1 MDNFTTF
8 IDAYHQTGNTMVLSE
23 VMIDDSNVAVY
34 AKGLAGMDPAQVG
47 SLQPA
52 MASQGTTVPQ
62 AAKAQPGKPFKDE
75 NGKVGFMQ
83 ADGKG
88 VFPNGNSYM
97 TTDETGWQTI
107 LDYYAKQSD
116 LVNQETGDTENQ
128 APEIGMDPEGAA
140 EENEKLLRQEAARMC
155 KELADACSKVSAQ
168 IDNSLDR
175 SSLPEDAQSI
185 EGCESQKSGG
195 TGAATGY
202 CNKMVGLNKAG
213 RLSQFAREGGA
224 TAQERIDN
232 AQQIVDQQISY
243 LNLSAKIINPGF
255 KLSELNDA
263 DTELLACLKLRGT
276 GAKRGAWISGGEGCE
291 GVIQTMATGEGLTG
305 DERYG
310 LMIGN
315 QNTPLY
321 RALIAAQ
328 QKNFEVGEGDDKHN
342 IIVQGTDESGLIAW
356 YNATFGRINE
366 QMIDLTYCMFGP
378 GEMTPERRKC
388 MGDALNAVAKEL
400 GGNAG
405 FQKMVEFLGDKLE
418 DPESDFDFGTL
429 TDKGAFE
436 KAEEFYDYAE
446 KAGIDL
452 GNDKERAMKVLAYL
466 VTQGVRRYETFAQN
480 LPEGTKISQMGTTR
494 AGVDGEG
501 NIDNADTITT
511 LPGGEA
517 AESEFLDSVTQNPSF
532 AVSDKQCPGRDDGE
546 GIGWSVKEK
555 TAAGKGMAAGSRG
568 ANKAWNDP
576 ASAAARDNVKCY
588 AAGVCE
594 NHAKAG
600 KDCGLEEGWEQRE
613 EEYREGVET
622 SVDEKLAALGA
633 MDSSV
638 IKANRRDKESHMT
651 YADAQKSAEFWD
663 TVDEWKEAV
672 KNGSP
677 NAANLESA
685 LRNRMTIAQQA
696 KDFESNVPGC
706 REMMMVDALYT
717 GGSTRDQG
725 YLQTSPSNTT
735 RVARESDIIGTAAFQ
750 LLNKDADISFT
761 QGSINV
767 KGVGRFTRRVK
778 GANEDGSGGTNKQF
792 MTIDPSWV
800 EDNSQELAPKDNPV
814 GNSAMKAEDFVRQLQ
829 ELLQG
834 IDKIFPIK
842 D

>member
-1 MDNFTTF
+1 M
-8 IDAYHQTGNTMVLSE
+8 MLSE
-23 VMIDDSNVAVY
+23 VMIDDSNVAIY

-47 SLQPA
+47 SLQPEIA
-52 MASQGTTVPQ
+52 PEGTTVPQ
-62 AAKAQPGKPFKDE
+62 AAKAQPGKPFKDA

-155 KELADACSKVSAQ
+155 QELADACSKVSAK

-175 SSLPEDAQSI
+175 SALPEDAQSI
-185 EGCESQKSGG
+185 EGCESQKTGG

-213 RLSQFAREGGA
+213 RLSQFAREAGT

-232 AQQIVDQQISY
+232 AQQIVDQQIAY

-255 KLSELNDA
+255 KLSDLSDA
-263 DTELLACLKLRGT
+263 DTEILSCLKLRGT
-276 GAKRGAWISGGEGCE
+276 GAKRGAWISGGAGCE

-321 RALIAAQ
+321 RALVAAQ
-328 QKNFEVGEGDDKHN
+328 QKNFEVGEGDNKHN
-342 IIVQGTDESGLIAW
+342 LIVQGTDESGLVAW

-388 MGDALNAVAKEL
+388 QGEALQAVANEL

-405 FQKMVEFLGDKLE
+405 FQKMNEFLADKLE
-418 DPESDFDFGTL
+418 DPDSDFEFGTL

-436 KAEEFYDYAE
+436 KADEFYEYAE
-446 KAGIDL
+446 ENGIDL
-452 GNDKERAMKVLAYL
+452 GEDKERARKVLAYL
-466 VTQGVRRYETFAQN
+466 VTQGVRRYETFASD
-480 LPEGTKISQMGTTR
+480 LPEGTQISQMGTKR
-494 AGVDGEG
+494 SGVDEEG
-501 NIDNADTITT
+501 NIDNADTITN
-511 LPGGEA
+511 LPGGPQ
-517 AESEFLDSVTQNPSF
+517 AESKFLDNITQNPLF
-532 AVSDKQCPGRDDGE
+532 AVGDKECPGRDDGE

-568 ANKAWNDP
+568 ANKAWNEP
-576 ASAAARDNVKCY
+576 ASSAARENVKCY
-588 AAGVCE
+588 AGAVCA

-600 KDCGLEEGWEQRE
+600 EDCGLEEGWESRE
-613 EEYREGVET
+613 EEYRQGVES
-622 SVDEKLAALGA
+622 SVNEKLNALGA
-633 MDSSV
+633 MDAGT
-638 IKANRRDKESHMT
+638 IKTHRQNKESHMT
-651 YADAQKSAEFWD
+651 YTDAQKSAAFWD
-663 TVDEWKEAV
+663 SVDEWKSAV

-677 NAANLESA
+677 NAANLEST
-685 LRNRMTIAQQA
+685 LRNYMTIAQQA
-696 KDFESNVPGC
+696 RDFENNVPGC
-706 REMMMVDALYT
+706 REMMMVDTLYT

-725 YLQTSPSNTT
+725 YLQTSPRNTT

-750 LLNKDADISFT
+750 FLNKEAQIEFT
-761 QGSINV
+761 KGSINV

-792 MTIDPSWV
+792 VTIDPTWV
-800 EDNSQELAPKDNPV
+800 NDNTRELTPQDKGV

-834 IDKIFPIK
+834 IDKIFPIQN
-842 D
+842 